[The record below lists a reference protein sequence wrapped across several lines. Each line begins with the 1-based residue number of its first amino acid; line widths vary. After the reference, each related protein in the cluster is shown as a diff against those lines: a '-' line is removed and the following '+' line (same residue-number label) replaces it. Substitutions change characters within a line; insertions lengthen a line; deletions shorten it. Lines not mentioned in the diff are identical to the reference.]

1 MAVHSSILAWKI
13 PWTEEPGGWAA
24 IHEVTKS
31 MFRAEVLKYHG
42 SYNMQILRQ
51 DSGRKEK
58 LGQGQTKYMFLTLQ
72 WQKSEVS
79 TKGQWKI

>member
-1 MAVHSSILAWKI
+1 
-13 PWTEEPGGWAA
+13 
-24 IHEVTKS
+24 
-31 MFRAEVLKYHG
+31 MFRAESPKTPRVLQHA
-42 SYNMQILRQ
+42 
-51 DSGRKEK
+51 DSKAGFREKEK